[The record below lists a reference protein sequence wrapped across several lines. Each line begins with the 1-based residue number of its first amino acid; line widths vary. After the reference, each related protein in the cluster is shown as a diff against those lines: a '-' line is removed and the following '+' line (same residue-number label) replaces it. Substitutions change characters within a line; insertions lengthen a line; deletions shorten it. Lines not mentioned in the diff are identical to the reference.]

1 MNIFFMNFYELQ
13 DYTGNPPPPPPARAF
28 HQRHALNENNE
39 LRVDVGGLS
48 MLDVSLGNVTRST

>member
-13 DYTGNPPPPPPARAF
+13 DYTGNPPPPPARAF

-48 MLDVSLGNVTRST
+48 MLHVSLGNVTRST